1 MLMKRLAARLSAIA
15 PVDRSHE
22 PAARAHL
29 DNLTKPH
36 GSLGQLEDVVVDLV
50 CIRGGGTPA
59 VDPVRLFTVAGDHG
73 VVAEGVSPYPQEVT
87 RQMLANFLLGGA
99 AINVLSRS
107 AGAQLL
113 VVDAGCAGEP
123 FPEHPHLLH
132 RRVASGTANFVQG
145 PAMSLEQTEQALI
158 NGMDLVHM
166 AVQDGCR
173 CVGIGEMGIG
183 NTTPATALFAAW
195 LGLAP
200 EQITGPGSGL
210 NQSGVQRKIDV
221 IRKALGIHAK
231 VVAEGHA
238 LPVLAALGGF
248 EIATMAGIILGAAEL
263 RIPVLIDGFI
273 AQASFLAALRLCP
286 AAEGYGVLTHVSAE
300 PGSDVFLKLLN
311 KKPLLDLGLRL
322 GEGTGCALALPLLRG
337 IAAAYTEMSTMDNAG
352 VSDKTSA

>member
-1 MLMKRLAARLSAIA
+1 MLKQRLAAIC

-50 CIRGGGTPA
+50 CMRGGGAPA
-59 VDPVRLFTVAGDHG
+59 VDPTRLFTVAGDHG

-87 RQMLANFLLGGA
+87 RQMLANFLAGGA

-107 AGAQLL
+107 AGAQLT
-113 VVDAGCAGEP
+113 VVDAGCVGEP

-132 RRVASGTANFVQG
+132 RRVAQGTANFVQG
-145 PAMSLEQTEQALI
+145 PAMSLEQTEQAVL
-158 NGMDLVHM
+158 NGMELVHM
-166 AVQDGCR
+166 AVQEGCR

-195 LGLAP
+195 LKLAP
-200 EQITGPGSGL
+200 EEITGPGSGL
-210 NQSGVQRKIDV
+210 DHSGVQRKIAV
-221 IRKALGIHAK
+221 IRRALGLHAK
-231 VVAEGHA
+231 VVADGHA
-238 LPVLAALGGF
+238 LPILAALGGF
-248 EIATMAGIILGAAEL
+248 EIATMAGIVLGAAEQ

-273 AQASFLAALRLCP
+273 AQSSYLAAMRLCP
-286 AAEGYGVLTHVSAE
+286 AAEGYGVLTHISAE
-300 PGSDVFLKLLN
+300 PGSAALLRGLG

-337 IAAAYTEMSTMDNAG
+337 IVAAYTEMSTMDGAG
-352 VSDKTSA
+352 VSDRTCA

>member
-1 MLMKRLAARLSAIA
+1 MLNQRLAAIC
-15 PVDRSHE
+15 PVDRSYE

-50 CIRGGGTPA
+50 CIRNGGAPA
-59 VDPVRLFTVAGDHG
+59 VDPTRLFTVAGDHG

-87 RQMLANFLLGGA
+87 RQMLANFLAGGA

-113 VVDAGCAGEP
+113 VVDAGCAGDP
-123 FPEHPHLLH
+123 FPEHPNLLH
-132 RRVASGTANFVQG
+132 RRVASGTANFVHG
-145 PAMSLEQTEQALI
+145 PAMSLAQTEQAVV
-158 NGMDLVHM
+158 NGMELVRV
-166 AVQDGCR
+166 AVQEGCR

-195 LGLAP
+195 LKLAP
-200 EQITGPGSGL
+200 EEITGPGSGL
-210 NQSGVQRKIDV
+210 DQSGVQRKINV
-221 IRKALGIHAK
+221 LRRALGVHAA
-231 VVAEGHA
+231 VVADGHA
-238 LPVLAALGGF
+238 LPVLAALGGL
-248 EIATMAGIILGAAEL
+248 EIATMAGIVLGAAEQ

-273 AQASFLAALRLCP
+273 AQSSYLAAMRLCP
-286 AAEGYGVLTHVSAE
+286 ASEGYGVLTHVSAE
-300 PGSDVFLKLLN
+300 PGSAALLRILG

-337 IAAAYTEMSTMDNAG
+337 IVAAYTEMSTMDGAG
-352 VSDKTSA
+352 VSDRIGE